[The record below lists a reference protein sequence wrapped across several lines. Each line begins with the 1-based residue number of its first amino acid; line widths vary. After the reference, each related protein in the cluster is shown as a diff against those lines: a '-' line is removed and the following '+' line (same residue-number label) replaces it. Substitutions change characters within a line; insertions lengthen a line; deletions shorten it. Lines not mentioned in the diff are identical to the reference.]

1 MEFTPFPKI
10 PRIARNIVI
19 TEKIDGTN
27 AQITIA
33 PIEKMPEGH
42 EDWPSK
48 PEPEKTDY
56 FYGSDGSCW
65 GIWTGSRNRW
75 VQPGNDNFGFAKWVA
90 ENKEELKKLGP
101 GQHFGEWWGQGIQR
115 GYNLKE
121 KRFSL
126 FNAGRWNAA
135 YQAMREGH
143 ENAFPKCCHVVPI
156 LGLHTFDVGY
166 IDTVMAILK
175 EQGSAAAPGYMNPE
189 GIIIYHTQSKQMYK
203 KTFEMDDTGK
213 GE

>member
-27 AQITIA
+27 AQVLIVPKAEMTENLNIFVLA
-33 PIEKMPEGH
+33 TM
-42 EDWPSK
+42 DD
-48 PEPEKTDY
+48 DY
-56 FYGSDGSCW
+56 FMLA
-65 GIWTGSRNRW
+65 GSRNRF
-75 VQPGNDNFGFAKWVA
+75 VTTIEDNAGFAKWVK
-90 ENKEELKKLGP
+90 NNYIELFKLGP
-101 GQHFGEWWGQGIQR
+101 GQHFGEWWGAGIQR
-115 GYNLKE
+115 GYGLKE

-126 FNAGRWNAA
+126 FNAGRWQDA
-135 YQAMREGH
+135 YLAMLAGH

-166 IDTVMAILK
+166 IDQTMATLK
-175 EQGSAAAPGYMNPE
+175 ETGSVAAPGYMNPE

>member
-27 AQITIA
+27 AQVVI
-33 PIEKMPEGH
+33 GQ
-42 EDWPSK
+42 WR
-48 PEPEKTDY
+48 DY
-56 FYGSDGSCW
+56 DSDFVIKHNLIDNQVIDGSDYCMFA
-65 GIWTGSRNRW
+65 GSRNRW
-75 VQPGNDNFGFAKWVA
+75 ITNEPKEDNAGFARWVN
-90 ENKEELKKLGP
+90 EHWQEVIKLGI
-101 GQHFGEWWGQGIQR
+101 GQHFGEWWGAGIQR
-115 GYNLKE
+115 GYGLKE

-126 FNAGRWNAA
+126 FNAGRWQDA
-135 YQAMREGH
+135 YLAMLAGH

-166 IDTVMAILK
+166 IDQTMATLK
-175 EQGSAAAPGYMNPE
+175 ETGSVAAPGYMNPE